1 MNIATH
7 RQGSPP
13 PADTAT
19 GSATCAKATSVKIMV
34 PQGSAS
40 KKAATAKELRQTW
53 ARRRWAGV
61 AVIAVTLL
69 LTLLMQ
75 IISIRTA
82 LMVAGAMLTFALSAD
97 RLDEID
103 D

>member
-1 MNIATH
+1 M
-7 RQGSPP
+7 
-13 PADTAT
+13 
-19 GSATCAKATSVKIMV
+19 
-34 PQGSAS
+34 
-40 KKAATAKELRQTW
+40 
-53 ARRRWAGV
+53 
-61 AVIAVTLL
+61 IAVTLL